1 MWDLITV
8 KHFILINFT
17 DFCFKLQSMTFSTK
31 CACDDVCAP
40 NNPAEKSNGPSNGS
54 IILIV

>member
-1 MWDLITV
+1 
-8 KHFILINFT
+8 
-17 DFCFKLQSMTFSTK
+17 MTFSTK